1 MACRPTLLHP
11 IALAVLLALH
21 GAAAAQAVV
30 TITGRSEAV
39 ADVSGFGEKISR
51 APLQA
56 SVLDAASLRDN
67 GIVSLA
73 GITQADAS
81 VTDAYN
87 AAGYWSLLAVRGF
100 VIDPRANYRRDGLP
114 INAETALS
122 LVNKE
127 RVEVFKGTS
136 GIQAGTSA
144 PGGLV
149 NLVVKRPLADRR
161 EVALGWTEKGSV
173 DATLDLS
180 QRLGTERRFGVRVN
194 AEVATL
200 RPAIRQAD
208 GERRLL
214 AVAADWLV
222 TPDARLEFEI
232 ESSHQSQP
240 SVPGF
245 SLLGNRLPD
254 ARTIDPR
261 TNLNNQPWSLPVV
274 LDGDTA
280 SLRWQQRLSD
290 DWSLQVHGASQRLR
304 SDDRVAFPFGCSNG
318 ADYLGDRYC
327 ADGSYDLY
335 DFRSEGERRRTDAL
349 DLQVQGRA
357 RTGSV
362 QHRLTAGALLSRV
375 HDRYQRV
382 ANNYVGSGT
391 INADVTTAADP
402 SLTDENTNRD
412 ERNRELYLRD
422 ALQLSEQW
430 QLWAGLRHSRIHRE
444 SVRTDGSRAIDY
456 TQGFTV
462 PWLALG
468 FTPAAG
474 TLVYA
479 SWGQG
484 VESEVVPNRAKY
496 VNGGQALPAL
506 KSRQLEA
513 GIKITAGATE
523 SSATLFDIRRPVSS
537 DRCVAADGCAS
548 EERFERRIDGVA
560 RHRGLELA
568 TSLRSGPWTARAGA
582 LWLHARREGSADPA
596 LNGQRPTNV
605 PDRSIKLQV
614 GRDLGAG
621 MSLQAELL
629 HEGARA
635 VLPDNSVM
643 AGGWTRLDAAFDWR
657 LPVTGMETR
666 LRVAVDN
673 LTDRRAWRE
682 TPYQFGHVYLMPMPP
697 RTWRV
702 ALNAS
707 F

>member
-1 MACRPTLLHP
+1 MARRPTHLHP
-11 IALAVLLALH
+11 IALAALLVLH

-39 ADVSGFGEKISR
+39 ADVSGFGDRLSR

-56 SVLDAASLRDN
+56 TVLDTGSLRD
-67 GIVSLA
+67 GGVVSLA
-73 GITQADAS
+73 GITQADAG

-127 RVEVFKGTS
+127 RVEVLKGTS

-149 NLVVKRPLADRR
+149 NLVVKRPLADLR
-161 EVALGWTEKGSV
+161 EVWLGWSEKG
-173 DATLDLS
+173 TLDAALDVS
-180 QRLGTERRFGVRVN
+180 QRLGAERRFGVRIN
-194 AEVATL
+194 AEAATL
-200 RPAIRQAD
+200 RPVIRQSD

-232 ESSHQSQP
+232 ESSPQSQP

-245 SLLGNRLPD
+245 SLLGDRLPD

-280 SLRWQQRLSD
+280 SLRWQQQLSA
-290 DWSLQVHGASQRLR
+290 DWSLQLHGASQRLR
-304 SDDRVAFPFGCSNG
+304 SDDRVAFPFGCSNE
-318 ADYLGDRYC
+318 ADYLADRYC

-335 DFRSEGERRRTDAL
+335 DFRSDGERRRTDAL
-349 DLQVQGRA
+349 DLQVQGRV
-357 RTGSV
+357 RTGTL
-362 QHRLTAGALLSRV
+362 QHRLTAGAQLSRV

-391 INADVTTAADP
+391 IAADVMTAADP
-402 SLTDENTNRD
+402 TLTDENTNRD

-422 ALQLSEQW
+422 ALQLGERW

-444 SVRTDGSRAIDY
+444 SARTDGSRAVDY
-456 TQGFTV
+456 TQVFTV

-468 FTPAAG
+468 FAPAPG
-474 TLVYA
+474 TLAYA

-484 VESEVVPNRAKY
+484 VESEAVPNRARY
-496 VNGGQALPAL
+496 VNGGQVLPAL
-506 KSRQLEA
+506 KSRQVEA
-513 GIKITAGATE
+513 GIKLATGATE

-537 DRCVAADGCAS
+537 DLCVAADACVND
-548 EERFERRIDGVA
+548 ERYERRIDGVA

-568 TSLRSGPWTARAGA
+568 TSLHGGPWTARASA
-582 LWLHARREGSADPA
+582 MWLHARRQGSADPA
-596 LNGQRPTNV
+596 LDGQRPVNV
-605 PDRSIKLQV
+605 PDRSLKLQV
-614 GRDLGAG
+614 ARDLGAG
-621 MSLQAELL
+621 MTVQAEVL

-643 AGGWTRLDAAFDWR
+643 MGGWTRVDAAFDWR
-657 LPVTGMETR
+657 LPVTGMDTR
-666 LRVAVDN
+666 VRLAVDN
-673 LTDRRAWRE
+673 LADRRAWRE
-682 TPYQFGHVYLMPMPP
+682 SPYQFGHVYLMPMPP